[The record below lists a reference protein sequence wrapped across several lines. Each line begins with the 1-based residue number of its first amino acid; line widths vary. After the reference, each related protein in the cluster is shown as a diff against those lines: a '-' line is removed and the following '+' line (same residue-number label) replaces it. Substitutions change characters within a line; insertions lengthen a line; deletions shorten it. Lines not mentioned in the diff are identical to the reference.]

1 MDGDSTSSGGHSHTG
16 AQSKSDGHSTL
27 NENSTDAS
35 SGSKPAGGSSL
46 PPPATS
52 RSVYVEKSPRESVR
66 TSSTVA
72 GSSSPATSFGSSPA
86 GSGVAGAAHSTFTG
100 IRSPPSI
107 STFDVPSPAA
117 GFSSRTNSV
126 RWRRSF
132 DGASES

>member
-35 SGSKPAGGSSL
+35 SGSKPAGG
-46 PPPATS
+46 PPRAPH
-52 RSVYVEKSPRESVR
+52 P
-66 TSSTVA
+66 
-72 GSSSPATSFGSSPA
+72 P
-86 GSGVAGAAHSTFTG
+86 FTG
-100 IRSPPSI
+100 LRSPPAI

-132 DGASES
+132 DGASESETSRDSIPLRTPAAFTARRRRSSQH